1 MDKRTKFYM
10 DFVMPMKARLRNV
23 VVYWLE
29 NALDRLDIE
38 NCRRY
43 DNAITFRDFLFDDD
57 LFVSDEFNDEQGEW

>member
-1 MDKRTKFYM
+1 MDKKTEYYLRW
-10 DFVMPMKARLRNV
+10 VVPMKVRLRNV
-23 VVYWLE
+23 AVYWLE